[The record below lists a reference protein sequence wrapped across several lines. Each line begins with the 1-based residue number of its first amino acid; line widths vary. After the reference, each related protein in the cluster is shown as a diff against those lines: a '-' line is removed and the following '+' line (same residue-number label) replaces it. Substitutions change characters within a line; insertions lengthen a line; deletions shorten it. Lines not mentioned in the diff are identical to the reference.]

1 MQQDIDSKHLS
12 DVFLGPAVSLLKQAK
27 HTRSCPGLSDRLWLE
42 MGVNRILA
50 DVRSGR
56 DFLQEWAM
64 ANGHEDAVGVSLFF
78 ETLKSSRRCHL
89 ITELNTQLAQ
99 SMETHP
105 DLEVD
110 WKLLGELKKMEVWC
124 LPGMAITTRPVF
136 MMLRLKVNAGLWGIF
151 IRLTYARMH

>member
-1 MQQDIDSKHLS
+1 
-12 DVFLGPAVSLLKQAK
+12 
-27 HTRSCPGLSDRLWLE
+27 
-42 MGVNRILA
+42 
-50 DVRSGR
+50 
-56 DFLQEWAM
+56 M

-110 WKLLGELKKMEVWC
+110 WKLLGELKKMEVFA
-124 LPGMAITTRPVF
+124 GDGHYHKASVHDAPVEGK
-136 MMLRLKVNAGLWGIF
+136 RRAVV
-151 IRLTYARMH
+151 